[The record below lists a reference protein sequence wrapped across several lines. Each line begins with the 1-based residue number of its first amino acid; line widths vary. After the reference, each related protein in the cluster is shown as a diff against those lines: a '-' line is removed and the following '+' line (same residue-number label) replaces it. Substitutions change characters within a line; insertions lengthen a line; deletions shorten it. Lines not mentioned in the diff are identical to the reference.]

1 MSRLQSSRLSNV
13 SGRTDS
19 LVSSRQSAR
28 ERANFLES
36 DSRILEVR
44 IALASKIALNSFW
57 LLTGSMLIGS
67 HILDFFGISV
77 PVVQVGGGLVVMAA
91 GWRLLQRE
99 DAEARKT
106 VEQKMTQQDIA
117 NRAFYPLTLPL
128 TVGPG
133 SISVAITLGANHAT
147 NVRSLVRLLSA
158 VIGPALV
165 AVTIYLS
172 YRFAERVA
180 HALGENAMNVFVRL
194 TSFILLCIGVQIT
207 WNGVHDLVGQLADS
221 SLYCGAP
228 GCCGTPG
235 CCGGPAGEGCA
246 SSNSTSKM
254 SAAPG
259 GCLAVPGRR
268 RPNSPGTTA
277 LLCRPP
283 S

>member
-1 MSRLQSSRLSNV
+1 MSEGAVLLVFQTCLVVLTALFPIVNPLGNAPIFLSLTAGYSSES
-13 SGRTDS
+13 RT
-19 LVSSRQSAR
+19 
-28 ERANFLES
+28 
-36 DSRILEVR
+36 
-44 IALASKIALNSFW
+44 ALASKIALNSFW

-180 HALGENAMNVFVRL
+180 HALGDNAMNVFVRL

-207 WNGVHDLVGQLADS
+207 WNGVHDLVRSVG
-221 SLYCGAP
+221 
-228 GCCGTPG
+228 
-235 CCGGPAGEGCA
+235 
-246 SSNSTSKM
+246 
-254 SAAPG
+254 
-259 GCLAVPGRR
+259 
-268 RPNSPGTTA
+268 
-277 LLCRPP
+277 
-283 S
+283 